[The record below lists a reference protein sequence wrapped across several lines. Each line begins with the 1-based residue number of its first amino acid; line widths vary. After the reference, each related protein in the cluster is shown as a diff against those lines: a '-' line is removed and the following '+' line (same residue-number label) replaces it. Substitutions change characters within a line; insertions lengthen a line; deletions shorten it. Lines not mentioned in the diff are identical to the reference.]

1 MTIAR
6 VHLFTTT
13 DAGSGRRDTLA
24 RLVASLAKARAARPD
39 VPLTLHLLAQRAAP
53 GALGALPNWVD
64 VSAIDGRVSLSR
76 ARNVMLAA
84 APAEA
89 FAADTLVAFPDDD
102 AWYPPGLLAGVTRLM
117 DGLMERGGADFVFC
131 RYAARPYEFG
141 AGDARPARLAEVITA
156 ASSNTLFLTGALVRA
171 VGGFDEELGVGARVN
186 GGEDTDYA
194 LRAHAR
200 ARLTLIDP
208 RPLVGHRDPDPTLR
222 GRYYAGS
229 LRAIARHARA
239 HPAGAVPLAR
249 KLAVGAYY
257 VLRGRLSPLGYLN
270 ALAGLGGGA
279 PSPVSES

>member
-13 DAGSGRRDTLA
+13 DAGSGRSDALG
-24 RLVASLAKARAARPD
+24 RLIASLAKARAARPN
-39 VPLTLHLLAQRAAP
+39 VPLTLHLLAQRATP
-53 GALGALPNWVD
+53 GALADLPSWVA

-76 ARNVMLAA
+76 ARNRMLAA

-117 DGLMERGGADFVFC
+117 DRGGADFVFC
-131 RYAARPYEFG
+131 RYAARPYDFG
-141 AGDARPARLAEVITA
+141 AGEARPARLAEVITA
-156 ASSNTLFLTGALVRA
+156 ASSNTIFLSGAIVRA
-171 VGGFDEELGVGARVN
+171 VGGFDEDLGVGARVN

-239 HPAGAVPLAR
+239 HPAGAVPLVR